1 MAYDEG
7 LAQILRDDLADEH
20 VIEKKMFGGLCFMLA
35 GNMLCGI
42 HKNGAMFRV
51 GPDHYETALSLT
63 GADQMRFTGRPMK
76 GIVDCETGAFT
87 DDTRRAPF
95 LTLSLSFVKSLPPK

>member
-1 MAYDEG
+1 MAYYEG
-7 LAQILRDDLADEH
+7 LAQILRDDLADER
-20 VIEKKMFGGLCFMLA
+20 VIEKKMFGGLCFMLE

-51 GPDHYETALSLT
+51 GPDHYVIALSLP

-76 GIVDCETGAFT
+76 GFVDCEPDTFT

-95 LTLSLSFVKSLPPK
+95 LALALSFVKSLPPK